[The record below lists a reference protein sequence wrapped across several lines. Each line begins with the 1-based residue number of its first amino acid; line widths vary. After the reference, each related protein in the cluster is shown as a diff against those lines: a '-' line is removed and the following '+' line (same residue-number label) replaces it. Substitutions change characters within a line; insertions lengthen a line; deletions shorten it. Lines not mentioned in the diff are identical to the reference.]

1 MPRNSARPPA
11 LDLSIVVPLYNEAG
25 TLHELHRRLGEVALL
40 LGVDTEIVYIDDG
53 STDATWPIV
62 EALSAGDPRVHPI
75 KLARNYGQTAALAA
89 GFDAAR
95 GDIIVAMD
103 GDLQHEPEEIP
114 KLLAK
119 LDEGYDVVS
128 GWRERR
134 VDGYWTR
141 RLPSKVANWLM
152 AKLSGVS
159 LHDFGTTFK
168 AYRAPV
174 IKRVRL
180 YGDLHRFIPALTSWT
195 GARIAEVP
203 IKNIPRPQNASHY
216 GLSRTWR
223 VMADLLT
230 VRFLLKY
237 VTRPLHLFGP
247 LGFACAAAGA
257 GAAAWILLTKL
268 ITGAPVFLT
277 HGPLLILS
285 AVLVQTGTLLVG
297 LGLLAELLTRIY
309 MDGEHRRIYTVARTR
324 TASPRDWA
332 ARRRPEL
339 VEMPAVRQ

>member
-1 MPRNSARPPA
+1 MPRNSHRLPA

-40 LGVDTEIVYIDDG
+40 LDTEFVYIDDG
-53 STDATWPIV
+53 STDATWSIV
-62 EALSAGDPRVHPI
+62 EALGAGDPRVHAI
-75 KLARNYGQTAALAA
+75 KLGRNYGQTAALAA

-103 GDLQHEPEEIP
+103 GDLQHAPEEIP

-119 LDEGYDVVS
+119 LEEGYDVVS

-152 AKLSGVS
+152 AKLSGVA

-180 YGDLHRFIPALTSWT
+180 YGDLHRFIPALTSWS

-203 IKNIPRPQNASHY
+203 ITNIPRPQNASNY

-247 LGFACAAAGA
+247 LGFACAGA
-257 GAAAWILLTKL
+257 GALGAAWILLTKL
-268 ITGAPVFLT
+268 ITGTSIFLT
-277 HGPLLILS
+277 HGPLLLLS

-309 MDGEHRRIYTVARTR
+309 MDGENRRIYTVAPTR
-324 TASPRDWA
+324 AAWPRDWA
-332 ARRRPEL
+332 VQSRR
-339 VEMPAVRQ
+339 VAGDMPVVRQ